1 MSTSHLRADPSD
13 YPASPAYSASTAHMS
28 KRARALKL
36 EMSAH
41 LRAVREEHG
50 LDRSDVH
57 DRPTFVKRWEDPTVP
72 HAPNL
77 LHIVEQG
84 SDPVSRPVALAAI
97 EWARKQIARAEEHD
111 PRQLSLLDLIAA
123 TSR

>member
-1 MSTSHLRADPSD
+1 
-13 YPASPAYSASTAHMS
+13 MS

-36 EMSAH
+36 EMSVH

-50 LDRSDVH
+50 LDRNDVH
-57 DRPTFVKRWEDPTVP
+57 DQPTFVKRWEDPTVP

-77 LHIVEQG
+77 LHLVEAG
-84 SDPVSRPVALAAI
+84 TDARSRPVALAAI
-97 EWARKQIARAEEHD
+97 EWARKKIERAEEHD

-123 TSR
+123 NNR